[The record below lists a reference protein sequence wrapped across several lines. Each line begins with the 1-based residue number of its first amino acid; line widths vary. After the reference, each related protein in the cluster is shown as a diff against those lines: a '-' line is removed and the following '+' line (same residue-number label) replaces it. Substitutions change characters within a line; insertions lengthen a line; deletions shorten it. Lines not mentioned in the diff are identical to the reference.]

1 MTTTIKDAL
10 KQWEAQHGAKAVE
23 AEQVQLYGQLPPIAK
38 MDASL
43 STLKKCVQ
51 LSLSSNMIEKITSLS
66 GMDSL
71 KILSLG
77 RNQIKKI
84 ENLDGVADTL
94 EQLWMSYNFVEKLA
108 GIEKL
113 KNLRVLYMSNNV
125 IKSWA
130 ELERL
135 KELENLQE
143 VLLVGN
149 PIWKTH
155 DEAGDWKMQILARLP
170 NLKKL
175 DGAPVDDED
184 REKAEAF
191 RTENNL

>member
-113 KNLRVLYMSNNV
+113 KNLRVSPASFGGMSV
-125 IKSWA
+125 HPPLPVRFSSPH
-130 ELERL
+130 LTSPL
-135 KELENLQE
+135 PFSPY
-143 VLLVGN
+143 LLHLLSASGKRRGKLWTKVDRVGGGGGR
-149 PIWKTH
+149 W
-155 DEAGDWKMQILARLP
+155 GL
-170 NLKKL
+170 
-175 DGAPVDDED
+175 
-184 REKAEAF
+184 
-191 RTENNL
+191 